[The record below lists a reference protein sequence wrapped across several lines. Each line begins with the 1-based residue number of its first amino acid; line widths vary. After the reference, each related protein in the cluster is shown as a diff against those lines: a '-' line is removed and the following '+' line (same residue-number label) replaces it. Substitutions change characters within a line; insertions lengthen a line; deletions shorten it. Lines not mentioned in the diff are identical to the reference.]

1 MTGKMSFFT
10 FTNRTYLVK
19 INQYNFFNFYLGVV
33 MKNNN
38 NTTEVVNSTCLD
50 NEDIN
55 VITIVGEFKTV
66 VETTIEIHDQGK
78 FLSLFPDAE
87 FDEDTFINLLTS
99 GKIKEGSILSIIDQ
113 EFHESGLRNYEEVYE
128 LSVE

>member
-1 MTGKMSFFT
+1 MTT
-10 FTNRTYLVK
+10 FT
-19 INQYNFFNFYLGVV
+19 
-33 MKNNN
+33 